1 MVMDAEVMSDNDI
14 NDNNNNNVNNK
25 DGDDNRTFSELNQQ
39 IMQKK

>member
-25 DGDDNRTFSELNQQ
+25 DGDDNRTFSELN
-39 IMQKK
+39 